1 MSEAGTKPKACEGN
15 ISFKKIVF
23 HYPSRKDVRILD
35 DFSLDIERG
44 STVALVGSSGCGKS
58 TCVQLLQR
66 LYDPDTGDIW
76 LDGQNLRDLNVG
88 WLRDNIGIVGQEP
101 VLFDCSIK
109 ENIKYAKQDATE
121 KEIEEACREANAFE
135 FISKLPKGLDTMV
148 GEGGAQLSGGQKQRI
163 AIARAL
169 IRNPKILLLDE
180 ATSALDNES
189 EAIVQ
194 VNVGSF
200 ISFDTKTFL
209 CVQAALDRLHSGRTT
224 LVIAHRLST
233 VRNADK
239 IVAMEGGAV
248 KEVGTHAELMAQEGL
263 YFSLVNRQ
271 MAGKDQQP
279 EDGEEEEVLE
289 NGFVSPKKEKIF
301 SKQVSKQVSI
311 KENKSEDMNSVSRQS
326 RGTLIRRLMAK
337 NKPEWLYIIVGCIF
351 SMLFGALTPLFGSL
365 FGDVMGVFYNPIP
378 ADARKEMQKYALYF
392 GGLGGGFLISNIITG
407 FTFSLSGAR
416 LVERIRREM
425 FASMLSQEVGWF
437 DQEENNTGALCAR
450 LSTSA
455 EAVSSATGGK
465 IGQVVSGVSILVL
478 SSVLSII
485 YEWRLGLVTMC
496 FLPPMIIG
504 MVFQLWLMMFD
515 GAVQRDALEKSAKV
529 AVEAI
534 NNIRTV
540 SGLRCESHLYG
551 LYCEE
556 LQHPHRLAKRKAHM
570 RGLVYGFANSNFMFA
585 YSVCYYY
592 GAWLIINDPDSGL
605 KTDTIWKVA
614 IMVLNGGAMIGMSL
628 TALMD
633 VNNAFTAAEK
643 IFEVLDRK
651 PKVDCNPSTGL
662 QLNGISGAANIEQ
675 GVFSYPTRRD
685 IKILRQLN
693 LAINKGEKV
702 ALVGQSGCG
711 KSTVIQMIQRF
722 YDFDE
727 GSMNIDGKDIRN
739 LNLPFVRSK
748 LGIVSQEPVLFNKT
762 IAENIKYGDN
772 DRDISME
779 EVIEAARKA
788 NIHSFVSSLP
798 EGYETNVGGKG
809 TQLSGGQKQRVA
821 IARALIRNPS
831 IILLDE
837 ATSALDTESEKIV
850 QEALETAQ
858 VGRTSITIAHRLS
871 TIMDSDRIF
880 VLERGQVAECGTH
893 SELLARKGIYH
904 NLWSKSVEA
913 V

>member
-1 MSEAGTKPKACEGN
+1 M
-15 ISFKKIVF
+15 
-23 HYPSRKDVRILD
+23 
-35 DFSLDIERG
+35 
-44 STVALVGSSGCGKS
+44 ALVGSSGCGKS
-58 TCVQLLQR
+58 TCVQLIQR
-66 LYDPDTGDIW
+66 LYDPDTGHVM
-76 LDGQNLRDLNVG
+76 LDGENLKNLNVG

-109 ENIKYAKQDATE
+109 DNIKYAKQDATE

-169 IRNPKILLLDE
+169 IRNPRILLLDE

-189 EAIVQ
+189 EAI
-194 VNVGSF
+194 
-200 ISFDTKTFL
+200 
-209 CVQAALDRLHSGRTT
+209 VQAALDRLHSGRTT

-239 IVAMEGGAV
+239 IVAMEAGSV
-248 KEVGTHAELMAQEGL
+248 KETGTHAELMALEGL
-263 YFSLVNRQ
+263 YYSLVNRQ
-271 MAGKDQQP
+271 MAGKEEQSREAD
-279 EDGEEEEVLE
+279 EDGEVLE
-289 NGFVSPKKEKIF
+289 KGLVSLKREK
-301 SKQVSKQVSI
+301 SVSKQVSI
-311 KENKSEDMNSVSRQS
+311 KVDKTEGKKSVGRQS

-337 NKPEWLYIIVGCIF
+337 NKPEWMYIVVGCIF
-351 SMLFGALTPLFGSL
+351 SMCFGALTPLFGSL
-365 FGDVMGVFYNPIP
+365 FGDVMGVFYNPVP

-392 GGLGGGFLISNIITG
+392 GGLGAGFLVSNVVTG

-425 FASMLSQEVGWF
+425 FASMLAQEIGWF

-504 MVFQLWLMMFD
+504 MLLQLWLMMYD

-534 NNIRTV
+534 TNIRTV
-540 SGLRCESHLYG
+540 CGLRCESHLYQ

-556 LQHPHRLAKRKAHM
+556 LQHPHQLAKRKAHM

-651 PKVDCNPSTGL
+651 PKIDCNPSTGL
-662 QLNGISGAANIEQ
+662 KLNAISGEANIDQ
-675 GVFSYPTRRD
+675 GVFSYPTRKD
-685 IKILRQLN
+685 IKILRQIN
-693 LAINKGEKV
+693 LSIKKGEKV

-722 YDFDE
+722 YDFEE
-727 GSMNIDGKDIRN
+727 GSINFDGKDIRN

-788 NIHSFVSSLP
+788 NIHNFVSSLP
-798 EGYETNVGGKG
+798 EGYDTNVGGKG

-850 QEALETAQ
+850 QEALEVAQ
-858 VGRTSITIAHRLS
+858 LGRTSITIAHRLS
-871 TIMDSDRIF
+871 TIMDSDRIL
-880 VLERGQVAECGTH
+880 VVERGQVEECGTH
-893 SELLARKGIYH
+893 SELLAKKGIYY
-904 NLWSKSVEA
+904 NLWTKSVSA